1 MSLVARAVPG
11 GIVAA
16 LCLLAACSVA
26 AAATALAARRMIAR
40 RRRETKRLQALVD
53 PRTGLPSRARLTRD
67 LRILSRAGDAAGT
80 HLLAQ
85 LELPRLGAY
94 EQALGSASAEDLLRR
109 MGRRLTNAV
118 GRAGSAYA
126 LEDGRFGILARVGR
140 GSERAFLRA
149 ATAALSEAGRGVSGV
164 GAVATTSAVSVS
176 ARSTSAR
183 EALHWIGDSEEFGQ
197 VSLIEDEPGGAPAS
211 LASPAHADVA
221 GAHVATASAASGT
234 VGSALLDGGPAAA
247 VAAPESPIGDE
258 LLAHLQNGRS
268 DAPASRTR
276 EAPPG
281 HRRGPWTPRRPA
293 HNGGTQFP
301 HRTRASHAPPR
312 PLSSEA
318 VRAARRRGLPPRN
331 PPPRWL
337 PYLKV
342 STRFKISV
350 GCGLAWMALSTWV
363 AWPWIND
370 LARSLT
376 FPVAFMLITGL
387 ALIPGYLNLQLV
399 TSLLLD
405 HPAPIDFDF
414 NYPDLTLLVAVYNEE
429 TDVAQTITYA
439 LDQEYPAPLQ
449 IIVIDDGSSD
459 ETVNIANGFARLDDR
474 VSVLEVP
481 HGGKA
486 RALNAG
492 LKITTTPLVATIDAD
507 TLLMPDALRRVVS
520 RMLLSPD
527 DTVAVAGSVMVRNS
541 RESLVTAA
549 QTWDYFLGIGS
560 IKREQALLQG
570 TLVAQG
576 AFSVYDTE
584 ALQASGGWPDCIG
597 EDIVMT
603 WALLARGGRTSYEPT
618 AIAFTEAPVTLRT
631 FARQRRRWARGMIE
645 GLRTYGRRL
654 LRQRR
659 PYAHSI
665 ATDIVFPFLDV
676 SFTLGFIPG
685 IVLAMFGDDAIV
697 GPMTLAVLP
706 LNILISM
713 IMYRR
718 QRRSFRHAGLRVR
731 QHAVGFFVYLL
742 GFQLV
747 MSPVS
752 VAGYIQEFFHATRR
766 W

>member
-1 MSLVARAVPG
+1 LRAH
-11 GIVAA
+11 
-16 LCLLAACSVA
+16 
-26 AAATALAARRMIAR
+26 
-40 RRRETKRLQALVD
+40 VD
-53 PRTGLPSRARLTRD
+53 SGTGLPSRVKLVRD
-67 LRILSRAGDAAGT
+67 LRLLSRAGDAAGT
-80 HLLAQ
+80 HLLAL
-85 LELPRLGAY
+85 LELPRLAVY
-94 EQALGSASAEDLLRR
+94 EQALGAASVEELLRR
-109 MGRRLTNAV
+109 LGRRLTNAV

-126 LEDGRFGILARVGR
+126 LEEGRFGVLARVGR

-164 GAVATTSAVSVS
+164 GTVAKTSAVTVS
-176 ARSTSAR
+176 ANTTSPR
-183 EALHWIGDSEEFGQ
+183 DALHWLGEADDAGH
-197 VSLIEDEPGGAPAS
+197 VTVIESGPDDTVAVAPSAPQSDLPGAQDTTAIVASTLTESASASSGAAAA
-211 LASPAHADVA
+211 L
-221 GAHVATASAASGT
+221 ATAESLLTGDAGIDPT
-234 VGSALLDGGPAAA
+234 ALRDGP
-247 VAAPESPIGDE
+247 PP
-258 LLAHLQNGRS
+258 H
-268 DAPASRTR
+268 
-276 EAPPG
+276 APPVG
-281 HRRGPWTPRRPA
+281 RRRPWLPRRPA
-293 HNGGTQFP
+293 HNGHTQIPHHTQFP
-301 HRTRASHAPPR
+301 HRTRASHASPR
-312 PLSSEA
+312 QLSSEA
-318 VRAARRRGLPPRN
+318 IRAARRRGLDPRN
-331 PPPRWL
+331 PPPWRM
-337 PYLKV
+337 PYLRV

-350 GCGLAWMALSTWV
+350 CCGLAWMALSTWV
-363 AWPWIND
+363 AWPWIDD
-370 LARSLT
+370 LSQSLSL
-376 FPVAFMLITGL
+376 PVALMLITGI
-387 ALIPGYLNLQLV
+387 ALIPGYLNVQLV

-405 HPAPIDFDF
+405 HPARLDFDF
-414 NYPDLTLLVAVYNEE
+414 TYPELTLLVAVYNEE
-429 TDVAQTITYA
+429 TDVAQTLAYA
-439 LDQEYPAPLQ
+439 LDQQYPAPLK
-449 IIVIDDGSSD
+449 IVVIDDGSTD
-459 ETVNIANGFARLDDR
+459 ETVHIAQGFARHDDR
-474 VSVLEVP
+474 VRVLEVP

-492 LKITTTPLVATIDAD
+492 LKVTTTPLVATIDAD

-541 RESLVTAA
+541 RESLIAAA

-584 ALQASGGWPDCIG
+584 ALKTSGGWPDCIG

-645 GLRTYGRRL
+645 GLRTYGRKL
-654 LRQRR
+654 LHQRR
-659 PYAHSI
+659 PYAHSV

-676 SFTLGFIPG
+676 TFTLGFIPG
-685 IVLAMFGDDAIV
+685 LVLAAFGNDAIV

-718 QRRSFRHAGLRVR
+718 QRRSFKHAGLRVR

-752 VAGYIQEFFHATRR
+752 VAGYVQEFFHATRR